1 MIMDMK
7 NLMRITKER
16 LGFKFDREIADAL
29 KLTRSGLSQKIARG
43 DFPFYEIRQ
52 LLKNRG
58 CDDSWL
64 NEFETKKMRQDNSQ
78 TDLQRLQDKD
88 QIIQIQQN
96 YIEDLKRTIERMEK
110 MEEED
115 KKKWIPRNAPE
126 YINQPS
132 HQTQL
137 ST

>member
-1 MIMDMK
+1 MDMK

-137 ST
+137 GT

>member
-1 MIMDMK
+1 MDMK

>member
-137 ST
+137 GT

>member
-1 MIMDMK
+1 MDIK
-7 NLMRITKER
+7 NLMRMTKEI

-29 KLTRSGLSQKIARG
+29 KLTRSGLSQKISRG

-52 LLKNRG
+52 LLKNKG

-64 NEFETKKMRQDNSQ
+64 NEFETKKMRQDNQ
-78 TDLQRLQDKD
+78 TDSQRLQDKD

-96 YIEDLKRTIERMEK
+96 YIEDLKRTIKRMEK

-115 KKKWIPRNAPE
+115 KKKWIPSNAPLL
-126 YINQPS
+126 NQNPQN
-132 HQTQL
+132 QTQMGQ
-137 ST
+137 

>member
-1 MIMDMK
+1 
-7 NLMRITKER
+7 MRITKEK

-52 LLKNRG
+52 LLKNKG
-58 CDDSWL
+58 YDDSWL
-64 NEFETKKMRQDNSQ
+64 NEYEENMRQDNQ
-78 TDLQRLQDKD
+78 TDSQSQRLHDKD

-96 YIEDLKRTIERMEK
+96 YIEDLKRTIKRMEK

-115 KKKWIPRNAPE
+115 KKKWIPANAPE
-126 YINQPS
+126 YLNQPR
-132 HQTQL
+132 HQAQL
-137 ST
+137 GT

>member
-1 MIMDMK
+1 M
-7 NLMRITKER
+7 TKEI

-52 LLKNRG
+52 LLKNKG
-58 CDDSWL
+58 YDDSWL
-64 NEFETKKMRQDNSQ
+64 NEFEENMRQDNQ
-78 TDLQRLQDKD
+78 TDSQRLQDKD

-96 YIEDLKRTIERMEK
+96 YIEDLKRTIKRMEK

-115 KKKWIPRNAPE
+115 KKKWIPSNAPLL
-126 YINQPS
+126 NQNPQN
-132 HQTQL
+132 QTQMGQ
-137 ST
+137 